1 MRAFFSL
8 HKLKNP
14 AAFHAWLLGIA
25 GRVALEFQRTQFR
38 RKEVPSLEN
47 HLASPSPDL
56 AQADDDATLD
66 EAIAALPEP
75 QRELILMRY
84 FQQLSCQEI
93 ADRQRMPLGTVTKTL
108 SRAYA
113 ALRELIEARET
124 NPASSGENIMNCIDC
139 RDYFA
144 ARTEQL
150 LDSNTAIDYE
160 CHLALCADCRAHVAA
175 TEAVCHRLTAHA
187 AAGAAVSLA
196 MPVMRRI
203 QERRAPDRPVAPIA
217 RISRWWIGVGAAAA
231 ASPRCSSPH

>member
-1 MRAFFSL
+1 MSLTDQEYIQRCRNGNHDDFRFLVERYQGPVFAFVASRLHDHTLAAEAAEESLVRAFFSL

-38 RKEVPSLEN
+38 RKEVPTLEN
-47 HLASPSPDL
+47 QLASPSPNL

-66 EAIAALPEP
+66 EAIAALPEL

-93 ADRQRMPLGTVTKTL
+93 ADRLRMPLGTVTKTL

-124 NPASSGENIMNCIDC
+124 NPN
-139 RDYFA
+139 
-144 ARTEQL
+144 
-150 LDSNTAIDYE
+150 
-160 CHLALCADCRAHVAA
+160 HL
-175 TEAVCHRLTAHA
+175 EK
-187 AAGAAVSLA
+187 
-196 MPVMRRI
+196 
-203 QERRAPDRPVAPIA
+203 
-217 RISRWWIGVGAAAA
+217 IS
-231 ASPRCSSPH
+231 